1 MLKKNLHWAIYFLFC
16 LSCAKQAAP
25 TGGPKDTIPPILI
38 RSTPKNE
45 TVNFSGRNIE
55 LEFSEMIDA
64 STAKDQLIITP
75 TLGKDFE
82 VRTKRNLV
90 IVDIKKNLDPNTTY
104 SFNFRESVKDVT
116 EKNPAKKLQLA
127 ISTGLYIDSLSISGT
142 ISDLLKAKP
151 SKEVTVAVHVPN
163 DTFNILKHPGA
174 ILTKTDEKGNFK
186 IDYLKPGKYYLYAFD
201 DKNKNLIVDSRTE
214 SYNFLKAPLE
224 LKNDT
229 AKINLGLIKL
239 DARPLK
245 LTSARPYNTYFNVR
259 GSKTFK
265 NFNIAFDSTAQ
276 LVSSFSEDQSNI
288 KIYSKNPVTDSVKF
302 DLFAIDSIGNRIDT
316 TLYAKFLTREVTP
329 EKFAVAIESS
339 SIIASKGTINVEL
352 KFSKP
357 IKQVKFDSLYYQLDS
372 TKIFRFQEQDLQWDT
387 EFNKLKIFK
396 QVDKTLLV
404 IKPPD
409 ENKKP
414 EEKPKTV
421 TPEKNTKPE
430 KNAKEREAPKPITN
444 ELVIGKATFISID
457 SDSSKRMTQQL
468 QPRQAEDL
476 SEIIY
481 TIRTSAKTFLVQLL
495 DKEFHILQQTKNKLK
510 GSFQDLE
517 AGNYILRVVNDDNDN
532 GSWDPGN
539 YLKRIEPE
547 KITYYKSGEKA
558 ELLITL
564 KSNWELELSPL
575 LVTY

>member
-38 RSTPKNE
+38 RATPKNE
-45 TVNFSGRNIE
+45 TVNFTGRTIE

-90 IVDIKKNLDPNTTY
+90 IVDIKKDLDPNTTY

-127 ISTGLYIDSLSISGT
+127 ISTGPYIDSLSISGT

-151 SKEVTVAVHVPN
+151 SKEVTVAVHIPN

-201 DKNKNLIVDSRTE
+201 DKNKNLVVDSRTE
-214 SYNFLKAPLE
+214 SYNFIKSPIE
-224 LKNDT
+224 LKKDT
-229 AKINLGLIKL
+229 AKITLGLIRL

-259 GSKTFK
+259 GAKTFK
-265 NFNIAFDSTAQ
+265 NFNITSDSTNQ
-276 LVSSFSEDQSNI
+276 LVSSFAEDQSNI
-288 KIYSKNPVTDSVKF
+288 KIYSKIPVTDSVKF
-302 DLFAIDSIGNRIDT
+302 DLFAIDSLGNRIDT
-316 TLYAKFLTREVTP
+316 TLYAKFITREVTP
-329 EKFAVAIESS
+329 EKFTFTIESS
-339 SIIASKGTINVEL
+339 SIIANKGSINIEL
-352 KFSKP
+352 KFNKP
-357 IKQVKFDSLYYQLDS
+357 ITQMHFDSLYYQLDS
-372 TKIFRFQEQDLQWDT
+372 TKIFRFQPEDLKWDT
-387 EFNKLKIFK
+387 EFNRLKISK
-396 QVDKTLLV
+396 QIDKTLLI

-414 EEKPKTV
+414 EEKPKPTV
-421 TPEKNTKPE
+421 HEKQTKP
-430 KNAKEREAPKPITN
+430 KETPKPVITN
-444 ELVIGKATFISID
+444 QLVIGKGSFISVD
-457 SDSSKRMTQQL
+457 SDTSKRITQQV

-481 TIRTSAKTFLVQLL
+481 TIRTTAKTFLVQLL
-495 DKEFHILQQTKNKLK
+495 DKEFNILQQSKNKLK
-510 GSFQDLE
+510 GLFQDLE
-517 AGNYILRVVNDDNDN
+517 AGNYLLRVVIDENDN
-532 GSWDPGN
+532 GTWDPGN

-547 KITYYKSGEKA
+547 KITYYKSGEKS
-558 ELLITL
+558 ELPITL
-564 KSNWELELSPL
+564 KSNWELELAPL